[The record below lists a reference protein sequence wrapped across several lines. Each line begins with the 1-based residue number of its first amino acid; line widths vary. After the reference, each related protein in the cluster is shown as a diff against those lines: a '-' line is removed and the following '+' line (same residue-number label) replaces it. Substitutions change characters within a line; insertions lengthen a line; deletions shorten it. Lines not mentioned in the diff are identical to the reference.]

1 MGKHRPGSL
10 LIALERLQREGWL
23 KSELR
28 FAEQPDGEMVY
39 SLTAV
44 GKQRLA
50 AELSR
55 RGSMVTQFVEGG
67 ELDKSF
73 RAFPDRR
80 GFPYGG

>member
-1 MGKHRPGSL
+1 
-10 LIALERLQREGWL
+10 
-23 KSELR
+23 
-28 FAEQPDGEMVY
+28 MVY